1 MKIPPDLRLPTL
13 DFPDAADMFRSLQ
26 PEGIAGADDARGIS
40 IPIEFAREVVS
51 MATQVW
57 RIQTRVI
64 DPLEGE
70 PKELVSRE
78 DIRRIV
84 RSLESMVGSL
94 RQIGVEIKDR
104 TGETFDYGL
113 PEKVVSAQPQAGLTK
128 ERIVETM
135 RPTIYWGNSI
145 AQQGEIVIAT
155 PPAVSDTPA
164 PSYTPIP

>member
-1 MKIPPDLRLPTL
+1 MNIPPDLRLPAL
-13 DFPDAADMFRSLQ
+13 DFPDPADMLRSLQ
-26 PEGIAGADDARGIS
+26 PAGMAGAEDAGGIS

-57 RIQTRVI
+57 RIHTRVI

-70 PKELVSRE
+70 PKDAITRE
-78 DIRRIV
+78 DIRRIA

-94 RQIGVEIKDR
+94 GQIGIEIKDR

-135 RPTIYWGNSI
+135 RPTIYWGNRI
-145 AQQGEIVIAT
+145 AQQGEVVIAT
-155 PPAVSDTPA
+155 PPAVSNASAPSDTP
-164 PSYTPIP
+164 TL